1 MSQTDLF
8 VTAGSAGVIILMLGV
23 AWVLGFR
30 QTARLD
36 EGELA
41 RLASGEGA
49 QVEAA
54 AIDTKGRAALA
65 RLKGGKLL
73 VAKVMADG
81 ISARVLSP
89 GQARVRL
96 DKRKLSVTFG
106 DLGYPSLN
114 MRLDDPPAWLGELGA
129 RP

>member
-1 MSQTDLF
+1 VSQTDLF